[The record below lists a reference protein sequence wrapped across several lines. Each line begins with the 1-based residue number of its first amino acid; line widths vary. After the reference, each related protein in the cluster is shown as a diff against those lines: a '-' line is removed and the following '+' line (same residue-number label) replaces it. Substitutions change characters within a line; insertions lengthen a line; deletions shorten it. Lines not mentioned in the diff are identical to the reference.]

1 MPQMNKGGKFI
12 YGISVVRPD
21 GGVRFPT
28 QAIQEY
34 RIFDEGKY
42 TFSSGASPQAVSA

>member
-1 MPQMNKGGKFI
+1 MPQMNKDGKFI

-21 GGVRFPT
+21 GGVQFPT

-34 RIFDEGKY
+34 RISDEGKY
-42 TFSSGASPQAVSA
+42 TCLPGASPRAASA